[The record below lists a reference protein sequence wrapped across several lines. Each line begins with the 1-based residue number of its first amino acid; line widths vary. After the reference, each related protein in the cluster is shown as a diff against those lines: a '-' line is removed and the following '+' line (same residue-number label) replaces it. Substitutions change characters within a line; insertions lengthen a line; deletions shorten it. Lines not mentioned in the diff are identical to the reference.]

1 MKSRMTLAEAT
12 AMMDRQ
18 RSSGLNVSAFCAR
31 ENINPGT
38 WYYWRQRL
46 LRQET
51 TEPTMLVP
59 VRIEKSGIGSGK
71 CKQALELAYPNGV
84 RLSIPCDSELSLIGE
99 LIQLV

>member
-1 MKSRMTLAEAT
+1 MKSRMTTAEWV

-31 ENINPGT
+31 ENINSGT
-38 WYYWRQRL
+38 WYYWCQRL
-46 LRQET
+46 LRQEA
-51 TEPTMLVP
+51 TEPSLLIP

-84 RLSIPCDSELSLIGE
+84 RLSIPC
-99 LIQLV
+99 V